1 MSGTP
6 IPTTTISNYII
17 SLLMGSLPDYK
28 ILHLIKAGILK
39 EKHSRQYNILEIPE
53 NHSVIM
59 FEHYISVQ
67 YFSQKAT
74 PVSMHSHRKTFCEI
88 QGIQYLALEG
98 GSNKPTCHHQAQAP
112 ITIFYLGIPYTP
124 PCRHQ
129 HVCMRLCPLN
139 APLTQ
144 VHPFSY
150 NYDPNYVHPPGGW
163 IYYFCFFRRP
173 MSVVRCPAS
182 DVRRHAWF
190 PLI

>member
-1 MSGTP
+1 MTQLCLLFQQPTVYSANTFNIPMSGTP

-28 ILHLIKAGILK
+28 ILHLIKARILK

-67 YFSQKAT
+67 HFSQKAT

-98 GSNKPTCHHQAQAP
+98 GSNKATCHHQAQAP

-139 APLTQ
+139 ALLTQ
-144 VHPFSY
+144 VHPFSFIFILGTSY
-150 NYDPNYVHPPGGW
+150 KG
-163 IYYFCFFRRP
+163 
-173 MSVVRCPAS
+173 
-182 DVRRHAWF
+182 
-190 PLI
+190 